1 MDDVIDEKNVERRN
15 TTRFL
20 RYDFTDEEKAE
31 LANDMA
37 RKITEAEDLDDQK
50 KAVTSEYT
58 AKINSAQ
65 AEAQSKAKK
74 LTSGYEMRQIDCVE
88 ILDYEEKEVTVTRLD
103 DSEQVERRTMT
114 NYELQQSLDLKE
126 TDN

>member
-1 MDDVIDEKNVERRN
+1 LESLLNIIKRS

-20 RYDFTDEEKAE
+20 RYDFSDNEKAV
-31 LANDMA
+31 LAEEMA
-37 RKITEAEDLDDQK
+37 RKVTEAEDLDDQK

-58 AKINSAQ
+58 AKINTAQ

-74 LTSGYEMRQIDCVE
+74 LTSGFEMRQVDCE
-88 ILDYEEKEVTVTRLD
+88 ESLDYDKKEVNVQRLD
-103 DSEQVERRTMT
+103 NFEIIEKRTMT
-114 NYELQQSLDLKE
+114 NLELQQSLDLKE